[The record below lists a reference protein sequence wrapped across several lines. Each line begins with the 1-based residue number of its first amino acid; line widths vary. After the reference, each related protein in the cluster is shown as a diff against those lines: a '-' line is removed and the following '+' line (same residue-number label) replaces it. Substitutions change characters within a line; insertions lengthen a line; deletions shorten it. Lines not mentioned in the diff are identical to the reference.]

1 MRAGLA
7 ILAVS
12 FALGACTTTS
22 AVSPGEAAAVP
33 ADRVFLKT
41 KPEAEGTGAVVVTR
55 DTGFIGAGCRLGLF
69 VNGDLA
75 ASFEPGETLRMSLAP
90 GEYLVG
96 AGFPKGAGLCAL
108 HSGEPREL
116 SIVLAAGNV
125 RYYRIGVRAGDGPM
139 IEPTSQR

>member
-1 MRAGLA
+1 MRASLG
-7 ILAVS
+7 IVAVA

-22 AVSPGEAAAVP
+22 AVSPGQAVAVP
-33 ADRVFLKT
+33 ADRVFLKS
-41 KPEAEGTGAVVVTR
+41 KPEAEGAGAVVVTR

-75 ASFEPGETLRMSLAP
+75 VSFEPGETARIALAP

-96 AGFPKGAGLCAL
+96 AGFPKGAGLCAM
-108 HSGEPREL
+108 HAGEPREI
-116 SIVLAAGNV
+116 SIILAAGNV
-125 RYYRIGVRAGDGPM
+125 RYYRIGVRNGDGPM

>member
-1 MRAGLA
+1 MRASLGVVA
-7 ILAVS
+7 IALV
-12 FALGACTTTS
+12 LGACTTTS
-22 AVSPGEAAAVP
+22 AVSPGQATAVP
-33 ADRVFLKT
+33 ADRVFLMT

-75 ASFEPGETLRMSLAP
+75 ASFEPGETARIVLAP

-96 AGFPKGAGLCAL
+96 AGFPKGAGLCAM
-108 HSGEPREL
+108 HSGEPREI